1 MAEHALSRQ
10 YVVEFLNML
19 YNPPV
24 SVPNNFEH
32 YIIACDVDSLSSA
45 QEAMNT
51 RQHTTLLASPTKPDW
66 WDGGY
71 VSFDGD
77 LGRDGDQVFLNG
89 ELMLETIGYSTLPYL
104 QIVGPTYVVVEN
116 GNDQETFAR
125 DYNRFAAE
133 GVLPDYLTTPGIIIE
148 TGNVFGK
155 RGNRQFIRGGKSS
168 SVPFTPQSI
177 LALAD
182 ENLSM
187 RGFLLAIMLFHTSGS
202 QADLVFSPTSPQA
215 EDAHLLFSYDA
226 AMGRGNA
233 FNLRSGKMY
242 QLSADAFAVLDA
254 FRRDE
259 QTIQRIAAQ
268 HSMSPIAMKRA
279 RATVL
284 ERIQSYE

>member
-1 MAEHALSRQ
+1 M
-10 YVVEFLNML
+10 
-19 YNPPV
+19 
-24 SVPNNFEH
+24 
-32 YIIACDVDSLSSA
+32 
-45 QEAMNT
+45 
-51 RQHTTLLASPTKPDW
+51 
-66 WDGGY
+66 GGY

-89 ELMLETIGYSTLPYL
+89 ELMMETIGYSTLPYL
-104 QIVGPTYVVVEN
+104 QIVGPTYVVVET

-125 DYNRFAAE
+125 DCNRFAAE
-133 GVLPDYLTTPGIIIE
+133 GVLPDYLTAPGIIIE
-148 TGNVFGK
+148 TGTVFGK
-155 RGNRQFIRGGKSS
+155 RGNRQFIREGKRSH
-168 SVPFTPQSI
+168 VPFTPQSI

-202 QADLVFSPTSPQA
+202 QADLMFSPTSPQA
-215 EDAHLLFSYDA
+215 EDAHLLLSYDA
-226 AMGRGNA
+226 TMGRGNA

-259 QTIQRIAAQ
+259 QTIQRIADR
-268 HSMSPIAMKRA
+268 HSMSSLAMMRA